1 MVLDK
6 TTQRYYRSILFKHQ
20 DGIVIAGIINRL
32 LSKGVVSFLEREER
46 VTLDSLSSQ
55 FPFFHKGYLNVAMR
69 SLASQGIISY
79 YIELSTI
86 EIAVTNKF
94 KSFLKYTHLYADYSE
109 LYHSQLEVLKDPISN
124 SIEVTETVLHLAQQF
139 SKLKLR
145 YTDDYFLQEVQWHLE
160 AVMLLPYLVK
170 VGFNAGYLY
179 IEKETIIANSPT
191 LRSLL
196 EELGLMVNGA
206 LTQRGQFLVSKC
218 YAYGVTVSYW
228 PIFSHVDRYL
238 YGDFN
243 PFFIKDVDGIEQHV
257 LRSINVWG
265 SGGAHATYFKKFD
278 QVILD
283 IFNQPLINQP
293 KGIIDV
299 GCGNGALLEH
309 VFDLIWNKT
318 ERRNDLGNNTLI
330 LVGAD
335 FNKEALL
342 STKRNLEKANIWA
355 DVVWGDIGNPGLL
368 DKELQEKH
376 HVALSDLLNIR
387 SFLDHNRPFNF
398 PKQNRIFTATGT
410 GAFAYRGKY
419 LHNTCVEES
428 LIEHFEKW
436 KPFISKYGLLMIELH
451 TVSPDK
457 VSVNLGRTPCTAY
470 DVTHGFSD
478 QYIVDTTAFYNSV
491 AMAGLRVSSEHQYVF
506 PNEETP
512 TISINLIK

>member
-1 MVLDK
+1 MILDK
-6 TTQRYYRSILFKHQ
+6 ATQRYYRSILFKHQ
-20 DGIVIAGIINRL
+20 DGVVITGIVNTL
-32 LSKGVVSFLEREER
+32 LTKGVISFLEKER
-46 VTLDSLSSQ
+46 QTTLDDLCLQ
-55 FPFFHKGYLNVAMR
+55 YPFFHKGYLNVALR

-79 YIELSTI
+79 HIESTSI

-94 KSFLKYTHLYADYSE
+94 ESFKKYANLYTEYSKLYSIQLQVLKDVISE
-109 LYHSQLEVLKDPISN
+109 SVKVDNEVLK
-124 SIEVTETVLHLAQQF
+124 LAQQF
-139 SKLKLR
+139 SILNKE
-145 YTDDYFLQEVQWHLE
+145 YQDAYFQNEVKWHLE
-160 AVMLLPYLVK
+160 AIMLLPYLVK
-170 VGFNAGYLY
+170 LGFNASYLY
-179 IEKETIIANSPT
+179 LSNESVLEASPSLKLLLKELELIEEGKLN
-191 LRSLL
+191 
-196 EELGLMVNGA
+196 
-206 LTQRGQFLVSKC
+206 QRGQFLIDKC

-228 PIFSHVDRYL
+228 PIFTHINSYL

-243 PFFIKDVDGIEQHV
+243 PFFIKDDNGIEQHV

-278 QVILD
+278 EVILD
-283 IFNQPLINQP
+283 IFNQPLEKQP
-293 KGIIDV
+293 RGIIDV

-318 ERRNDLGNNTLI
+318 KRRKDLENNKLI

-355 DVVWGDIGNPGLL
+355 DVVWGDIGNPNQL

-376 HVALSDLLNIR
+376 QVSLSELLNVR

-398 PKQNRIFTATGT
+398 PKQERVFTATAT
-410 GAFAYRGKY
+410 GAFAYRGEY
-419 LHNTCVEES
+419 LKNTQVEES

-436 KPFISKYGLLMIELH
+436 KPYIQKHGLLMIELH

-491 AMAGLRVSSEHQYVF
+491 SMAGLSISKNHQYVF
-506 PNEETP
+506 PNKETP